1 MATTYARI
9 NPDILTWARERAQL
23 SVSALAS
30 RLKVPEDKIDAW
42 ERDEQPPTFKQ
53 AQDFAAKTHIPF
65 GYLYL
70 KQPPEETLPL
80 PDLRTVGGRH
90 PDRPSP
96 ELIEMAQIVLRR
108 QEWYAE
114 YLRDQGVGRNLHVG
128 RFSLNSD
135 ILEVVEDMRQVLG
148 VPAHPERGDWEDYL
162 RLLIR
167 KIEDVGILV
176 MRQGFIRHYTRPLSV
191 QEFRGFAISD
201 PLAPVIFV
209 NQADAPSARLFTL
222 IHELAHIWIGKSG
235 ISDASPDT
243 HRREEVFCN
252 AVAAEFL
259 VPEAEFEAH
268 WRDADDWKENL
279 PVLEAHF
286 RVSTW
291 VIARRAL
298 TLGRITRDEYRNYV
312 DDLLE
317 QYRKREKSQGG
328 PTFYRTQKGQI
339 SETFS
344 KALVS
349 EALSGRVLLRD
360 AGNLLNMKP
369 YRITTYAKEL
379 GI

>member
-1 MATTYARI
+1 MVTTYARI
-9 NPDILTWARERAQL
+9 NPDILIWARKRSQL

-30 RLKVPEDKIDAW
+30 KLGVPDDKLDAW
-42 ERDEQPPTFKQ
+42 ERAEKSPTFKQ

-80 PDLRTVGGRH
+80 PDLRTVDGH
-90 PDRPSP
+90 HHDRPSS

-114 YLRDQGVGRNLHVG
+114 YLRDQGVKRNPYVG
-128 RFSLNSD
+128 RFTTRSNIHD
-135 ILEVVEDMRQVLG
+135 VVQDMRQVFG
-148 VPAHPERGDWEDYL
+148 IPAYPERGNWEDYW

-167 KIEDVGILV
+167 KIEEAGILV
-176 MRQGFIRHYTRPLSV
+176 MRQGFIRHHSRPLSV

-201 PLAPVIFV
+201 PLTPVIFV
-209 NQADAPSARLFTL
+209 NQADAPAARLFTL
-222 IHELAHIWIGKSG
+222 IHELAHVWIGKSG
-235 ISDASPDT
+235 VSDGSPDT
-243 HRREEVFCN
+243 HQREEVFCN

-259 VPEAEFEAH
+259 VPEIEFNVH
-268 WRDADDWKENL
+268 WKAAGNWKDNL
-279 PVLEAHF
+279 PVLETRF

-298 TLGRITRDEYRNYV
+298 TLGKISRSDYQAYV
-312 DDLLE
+312 DELQE
-317 QYRKREKSQGG
+317 RYKNREKTERKI
-328 PTFYRTQKGQI
+328 PYYRTQKGQI
-339 SETFS
+339 SEAFS

-360 AGNLLNMKP
+360 AGSLLNMKP
-369 YRITTYAKEL
+369 HRITKYAKEL
-379 GI
+379 GV

>member
-1 MATTYARI
+1 MATTYASI
-9 NPDILTWARERAQL
+9 NPEILTWARERAQL
-23 SVSALAS
+23 SVSALAVKM
-30 RLKVPEDKIDAW
+30 KVTEDRVHAW
-42 ERDEQPPTFKQ
+42 ERGEQPPTFKQ

-70 KQPPEETLPL
+70 KEPPEERLPL
-80 PDLRTVGGRH
+80 PDLRTVGGQH
-90 PDRPSP
+90 PKQPTP

-114 YLRDQGVGRNLHVG
+114 YLRDQDVERNPHVG
-128 RFSLNSD
+128 HFSPNSSVA
-135 ILEVVEDMRQVLG
+135 EVVQDMRRVLG
-148 VPAHPERGDWEDYL
+148 VPPHPERGNWDEYL

-167 KIEDVGILV
+167 KIEDAGILV
-176 MRQGFIRHYTRPLSV
+176 MRQGYLRHYSRPLSV
-191 QEFRGFAISD
+191 EEFRGFAISD
-201 PLAPVIFV
+201 PLAPVIFI

-222 IHELAHIWIGKSG
+222 IHELAHIWIGQSG
-235 ISDASPDT
+235 ISDASSET

-259 VPEAEFEAH
+259 VPETEFLAH
-268 WRDADDWKENL
+268 WENTENWKDNL

-298 TLGRITRDEYRNYV
+298 TLGKITRDEYRKYV
-312 DDLLE
+312 DDLLKE
-317 QYRKREKSQGG
+317 YRNRKKSQGG
-328 PTFYRTQKGQI
+328 PNFYRTQKGQI
-339 SETFS
+339 SEAFS
-344 KALVS
+344 RALVS

>member
-1 MATTYARI
+1 MATAYARI
-9 NPDILTWARERAQL
+9 NPDILNWARERAQL
-23 SVSALAS
+23 SVPALAS
-30 RLKVPEDKIDAW
+30 KLKVTEDKIEAW
-42 ERDEQPPTFKQ
+42 ESGEQPPTFKQ
-53 AQDFAAKTHIPF
+53 AQNFASKTHIPF

-70 KQPPEETLPL
+70 KHPPEENLPL
-80 PDLRTVGGRH
+80 PDLRTVSGRH
-90 PDRPSP
+90 PNRPSP
-96 ELIEMAQIVLRR
+96 ELIEIAQTILRR

-114 YLRDQGVGRNLHVG
+114 YLRDQGIKRNPHVG
-128 RFSLNSD
+128 RFSVDSC
-135 ILEVVEDMRQVLG
+135 IAEVVQDMRRVLG
-148 VPAHPERGDWEDYL
+148 LPPHPKRGTWDDYL

-167 KIEDVGILV
+167 KIEDTSILV
-176 MRQGFIRHYTRPLSV
+176 MRQGFIRHHTRLLSV

-201 PLAPVIFV
+201 PLAPVIFI
-209 NQADAPSARLFTL
+209 NQADVPSARLFTL

-243 HRREEVFCN
+243 HRKEEVFCN

-259 VPEAEFEAH
+259 VPEVEFKAYWQETEN
-268 WRDADDWKENL
+268 WKDNL
-279 PVLEAHF
+279 SVLEAHF

-298 TLGRITRDEYRNYV
+298 SLGNISLDDYRGYV
-312 DDLLE
+312 DELLE
-317 QYRKREKSQGG
+317 QYRKKEKSQGG
-328 PTFYRTQKGQI
+328 PTYYQARKGQI

-369 YRITTYAKEL
+369 HKIAVYAKEL

>member
-9 NPDILTWARERAQL
+9 NPDILSWARERAHL

-30 RLKVPEDKIDAW
+30 KLGVPDDKVDAW
-42 ERDEQPPTFKQ
+42 ERAEKPPTFKQ

-65 GYLYL
+65 GYLFL
-70 KQPPEETLPL
+70 KQPPEEKLPL
-80 PDLRTVGGRH
+80 PDLRTIGGLH
-90 PDRPSP
+90 PDRPSS

-114 YLRDQGVGRNLHVG
+114 YLRDQGVERNPYVG
-128 RFSLNSD
+128 RFTARSN
-135 ILEVVEDMRQVLG
+135 ILDVVQDMRQVLG
-148 VPAHPERGDWEDYL
+148 IPAHPERGNWEDYW

-167 KIEDVGILV
+167 KIEDAGILV
-176 MRQGFIRHYTRPLSV
+176 MRQGFIRHYSRPLSV

-209 NQADAPSARLFTL
+209 NQADAPAARLFTL

-235 ISDASPDT
+235 VSDASPDT
-243 HRREEVFCN
+243 HQREEIFCN

-259 VPEAEFEAH
+259 VPEAEFDTH
-268 WRDADDWKENL
+268 WQDAENWKENL
-279 PVLEAHF
+279 PILEAHF

-298 TLGRITRDEYRNYV
+298 TLGKISRDEYRNYV
-312 DDLLE
+312 DDLQE
-317 QYRKREKSQGG
+317 RYRNRERTQGG
-328 PTFYRTQKGQI
+328 PTFYRTQRGQI

-344 KALVS
+344 RALVS

-360 AGNLLNMKP
+360 AGSLLNMKP
-369 YRITTYAKEL
+369 HRITNYAKEL

>member
-1 MATTYARI
+1 M
-9 NPDILTWARERAQL
+9 
-23 SVSALAS
+23 
-30 RLKVPEDKIDAW
+30 
-42 ERDEQPPTFKQ
+42 
-53 AQDFAAKTHIPF
+53 
-65 GYLYL
+65 
-70 KQPPEETLPL
+70 
-80 PDLRTVGGRH
+80 
-90 PDRPSP
+90 
-96 ELIEMAQIVLRR
+96 
-108 QEWYAE
+108 
-114 YLRDQGVGRNLHVG
+114 
-128 RFSLNSD
+128 
-135 ILEVVEDMRQVLG
+135 
-148 VPAHPERGDWEDYL
+148 
-162 RLLIR
+162 
-167 KIEDVGILV
+167 
-176 MRQGFIRHYTRPLSV
+176 

-339 SETFS
+339 RETFS

>member
-1 MATTYARI
+1 MAATYARI

-30 RLKVPEDKIDAW
+30 KLKVQENKINAW
-42 ERDEQPPTFKQ
+42 EQGDKPPTFKQ
-53 AQDFAAKTHIPF
+53 AQEFATRTHIPF

-70 KQPPEETLPL
+70 NRPPEETLPL

-90 PDRPSP
+90 PGRPSP

-114 YLRDQGVGRNLHVG
+114 YLRDQGVENNPHVG
-128 RFSLNSD
+128 RFTPSSN
-135 ILEVVEDMRQVLG
+135 ILDVVRDMRQILD
-148 VPAHPERGDWEDYL
+148 VPAHPNRGDWEDYL
-162 RLLIR
+162 RLLIN
-167 KIEDVGILV
+167 KIEGVGILV
-176 MRQGFIRHYTRPLSV
+176 MRQGFIGHYTRPLSV

-201 PLAPVIFV
+201 PLAPVIFL

-222 IHELAHIWIGKSG
+222 IHELTHIWIGKSG
-235 ISDASPDT
+235 ISDANPDT
-243 HRREEVFCN
+243 HQKEEIFCN

-259 VPEAEFEAH
+259 VPEIEFQAH
-268 WRDADDWKENL
+268 WRDIEDWKENL
-279 PVLEAHF
+279 APLEAHF

-298 TLGRITRDEYRNYV
+298 TLGKITRDDYRNYIHYIQ
-312 DDLLE
+312 E
-317 QYRKREKSQGG
+317 QYKNRERSLGG
-328 PTFYRTQKGQI
+328 PTYYRTRKGQI
-339 SETFS
+339 SEAFS

-360 AGNLLNMKP
+360 AGSLLNMKP
-369 YRITTYAKEL
+369 YRIATYAKEL

>member
-1 MATTYARI
+1 MATAYARI

-23 SVSALAS
+23 SVPALAS
-30 RLKVPEDKIDAW
+30 KLGVSDDQLDAW
-42 ERDEQPPTFKQ
+42 ERAEKPPTFKQ

-70 KQPPEETLPL
+70 KQPPQETLPL

-90 PDRPSP
+90 PDRPSS
-96 ELIEMAQIVLRR
+96 ELIEMVQIVLRR

-114 YLRDQGVGRNLHVG
+114 YLRDQGVERNPYVG
-128 RFSLNSD
+128 RFTARSKVD
-135 ILEVVEDMRQVLG
+135 DVVQDMRQVLG
-148 VPAHPERGDWEDYL
+148 IAAHPERGNWEDYW

-167 KIEDVGILV
+167 KIEEAGILV
-176 MRQGFIRHYTRPLSV
+176 MRQGFICHHSRPLSV

-201 PLAPVIFV
+201 PLAPVIFI
-209 NQADAPSARLFTL
+209 NQADAPAARLFTL

-235 ISDASPDT
+235 VSDASPDT
-243 HRREEVFCN
+243 HQSEEVFCN

-259 VPEAEFEAH
+259 VSETEFDTQ
-268 WRDADDWKENL
+268 WQDVDDWKENL

-298 TLGRITRDEYRNYV
+298 TLGKISRAEYRNYV
-312 DDLLE
+312 DALQE
-317 QYRKREKSQGG
+317 RYRNRERTQGG
-328 PTFYRTQKGQI
+328 PTFYRTQRVQI

-360 AGNLLNMKP
+360 AASLLNIKP
-369 YRITTYAKEL
+369 HKIINYAKVL
-379 GI
+379 GM